1 MDKTS
6 LNGGSSE
13 PISTPADPAAAP
25 SALQTASAQPGPA
38 PQVLDA
44 RPVSP
49 TLIPQCEGL
58 SSQQR
63 IAVAALASGQSIAAC
78 AQSAG
83 VSGGTLYRWRT
94 KDPAF
99 IAAVNAW
106 RGQAQDAVRDR
117 LLAMADEAAMAVF
130 AAIRNGDAKMGMT
143 LLKCL
148 GAASPISR
156 GPTTIDSARQ
166 DMDRQEWE
174 QSVEIEKRRLYARA
188 TRRGLRS
195 DYQQSL
201 TELEEYDRLA
211 REHDN
216 AQGKE

>member
-1 MDKTS
+1 MDNTS
-6 LNGGSSE
+6 LNGGSTE
-13 PISTPADPAAAP
+13 PISPPADPAAAP
-25 SALQTASAQPGPA
+25 SALQTAVAQPGPA

-49 TLIPQCEGL
+49 TLIPQGEGL

-63 IAVAALASGQSIAAC
+63 IAVAALASGQSIVAC

-83 VSGGTLYRWRT
+83 VSGATLYRWRT

-166 DMDRQEWE
+166 DMDRQDWE
-174 QSVEIEKRRLYARA
+174 QSVEIDKRRLDARA
-188 TRRGLRS
+188 TRRKFRA
-195 DYQQSL
+195 DFQQSL
-201 TELEEYDRLA
+201 PELEEFDRLA

-216 AQGKE
+216 SQMKE